1 MDNWNKFNES
11 VPLEKDK
18 YYTEL
23 TRSSISDKDL
33 KDVEKVCNNFK
44 IRDLG
49 IYHDLYVQPDT
60 LLPKDVFEA
69 FRKTCIKAYELDPTY
84 FVSLPGFA
92 WTAMLKSTK
101 VELELLTDK
110 DMLLMLEEG
119 TRGGISQAIHK
130 CAKANNKYMKSY
142 NNMIMSSY
150 IQYLDANNLY
160 GWAMCRKL
168 LIGGFK
174 WANIEE
180 YTEEKIKN
188 YNNDRSTEAL
198 LKVDVGNPKELHKN
212 HRYLP
217 FFMIERN

>member
-1 MDNWNKFNES
+1 
-11 VPLEKDK
+11 
-18 YYTEL
+18 
-23 TRSSISDKDL
+23 
-33 KDVEKVCNNFK
+33 
-44 IRDLG
+44 
-49 IYHDLYVQPDT
+49 
-60 LLPKDVFEA
+60 
-69 FRKTCIKAYELDPTY
+69 
-84 FVSLPGFA
+84 
-92 WTAMLKSTK
+92 MLKFTK

-110 DMLLMLEEG
+110 DMLLMFEEG

-130 CAKANNKYMKSY
+130 YAKANNKYMKSY

-150 IQYLDANNLY
+150 IQYLDAKNLY
-160 GWAMCRKL
+160 GWAMCRKR

-217 FFMIERN
+217 FFVIERN